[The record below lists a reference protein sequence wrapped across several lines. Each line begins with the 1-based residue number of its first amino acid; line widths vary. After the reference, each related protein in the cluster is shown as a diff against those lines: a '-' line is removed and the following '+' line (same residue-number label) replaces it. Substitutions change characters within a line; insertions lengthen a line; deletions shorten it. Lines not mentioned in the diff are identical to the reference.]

1 MAFTL
6 PKLPY
11 ELNGLEPV
19 IDAKTVEIHWGK
31 HHQTYTNNANAALEG
46 TEWASWSAE
55 EILKNIAKIP
65 ADKQTAIKNNT
76 GGFYN
81 HNLFWE
87 VLTAPA
93 KSGKPTGKLAQALE
107 ALGGYDKFKAD
118 FTKAGMTRF
127 GSGWAWLSVKPDK
140 SLVISSTANQDS
152 PLSEGLVPILALD
165 VWEHSYYLNYQNRR
179 ADYVEAFFSIIN
191 WAKVGELYEKAL

>member
-11 ELNGLEPV
+11 ELNALEPV
-19 IDAKTVEIHWGK
+19 IDAKTVEFHWGK

-46 TEWASWSAE
+46 TEGASWTAE
-55 EILKNIAKIP
+55 EVLKNLSKFP
-65 ADKQTAIKNNT
+65 ADKLPAIKNNT

-87 VLTAPA
+87 VMTPVA
-93 KSGKPTGKLAQALE
+93 KSGKPSGKLAQALE

-118 FTKAGMTRF
+118 FTKAAMTRF
-127 GSGWAWLSVKPDK
+127 GSGWAWLSVKADK
-140 SLVISSTANQDS
+140 SLVITSTANQDC
-152 PLSEGLVPILALD
+152 PLSEGLTPILALD

-191 WAKVGELYEKAL
+191 WAKVGELYEKA